1 MKQAVIL
8 LLIVLLASCVGPEAK
23 TSNMSNPRRM
33 ELNNASKY
41 YDLNYRVYT
50 LEGCEYILVGSGN
63 NRWGSH
69 KGNFKNPIHYT
80 K

>member
-1 MKQAVIL
+1 MKQAIIL
-8 LLIVLLASCVGPEAK
+8 LLVLSLASCVGPEAK
-23 TSNMSNPRRM
+23 TSNMVNPRRM
-33 ELNNASKY
+33 ELDNSSKY

-50 LEGCEYILVGSGN
+50 LEGCEYILVGAGN

-69 KGNFKNPIHYT
+69 KGNCKNPIHYT